1 MKIESIQFMSNNQD
15 ITEQAKLIFSFNQSV
30 RPDFVSEK
38 RSDFVSQIK
47 RKCCCGNPG
56 KHFTFDY
63 DSNIDNT

>member
-47 RKCCCGNPG
+47 RKCCCETLANILLLY
-56 KHFTFDY
+56 Y